1 MQTLRG
7 TIVTFDSGTFTAT
20 VRLDGSAA
28 QTLTG
33 VAVNRGLASAA
44 VTAGRRCII
53 DTATQANPALFVVV
67 AVFG

>member
-1 MQTLRG
+1 MPTNRG
-7 TIVTFDSGTFTAT
+7 TIVTFDSVAYTAS

-33 VAVNRGLASAA
+33 VAVNRGLAAA
-44 VTAGRRCII
+44 SITAGRRAII
-53 DTATQANPALFVVV
+53 DTAGQANAALFVVV